1 MALLVELVSVN
12 ECLMEALLNLN
23 LLKFYSS
30 PPSGKDRFSD
40 VAAIGRGMRSWKKN
54 VGRQS
59 FTEILSGVDLGSFD
73 KELTDRLNISRGK
86 QHATF
91 RAPRSWLKFF

>member
-23 LLKFYSS
+23 LLKLYSS

-40 VAAIGRGMRSWKKN
+40 VAAIGRGMRS
-54 VGRQS
+54 
-59 FTEILSGVDLGSFD
+59 
-73 KELTDRLNISRGK
+73 
-86 QHATF
+86 
-91 RAPRSWLKFF
+91 

>member
-1 MALLVELVSVN
+1 MSL
-12 ECLMEALLNLN
+12 
-23 LLKFYSS
+23 
-30 PPSGKDRFSD
+30 PSG
-40 VAAIGRGMRSWKKN
+40 VECVHEKKN

-86 QHATF
+86 QHPTF
-91 RAPRSWLKFF
+91 RAPRS